1 MAEEKI
7 TENMEYSP
15 SSVDTDYVLPPLPE
29 KRKRRVGDRYD
40 GYRVRKMDLPFYIIP
55 NIMRSRLDSQIFFEE
70 TIDITELERYVR
82 EKRATDMP
90 DLRLVHV
97 VLAAVIRMF
106 ALRPRL
112 NRFVAG
118 KKIYAHNNIRASM
131 TVKRA
136 LTDDGEETEI
146 LPVFSP
152 YDTLRDVMTRFNNEW
167 REAVAEE
174 TKENNITD
182 KVIRAVGFVPT
193 WLKSFVV
200 FSVRNLDKV
209 GLMPKVIYKASPFHS
224 SFYIT
229 DVGSLGIDSIYHH
242 LYEFGTTSCFVAM
255 GKKKTEQFF
264 DKDGKLCR
272 RKVITFRFVLDERI
286 CDGHY
291 YASSIKQFRWFM
303 KHPERLEMPPEELP
317 NEI

>member
-1 MAEEKI
+1 M
-7 TENMEYSP
+7 TELKEVAPAVQEAQTYE
-15 SSVDTDYVLPPLPE
+15 LPPLPP
-29 KRKRRVGDRYD
+29 KRKRRFGDRYD
-40 GYRVRKMDLPFYIIP
+40 GYRVRKMDLPFWIIP

-70 TIDITELERYVR
+70 TIDITELERYVK

-90 DLRLVHV
+90 DLRLMHV

-131 TVKRA
+131 TVKRS
-136 LTDDGEETEI
+136 LTDDGEETEV

-167 REAVAEE
+167 KEAVAEE
-174 TKENNITD
+174 TKDGNATD
-182 KVIRAVGFVPT
+182 KVIRAIGFIPT

-200 FSVRNLDKV
+200 FVVRNLDKV
-209 GLMPKVIYKASPFHS
+209 GLMPKVLYKASPFHS

-229 DVGSLGIDSIYHH
+229 DVGSLGIDSIFHH
-242 LYEFGTTSCFVAM
+242 LYEFGTTSCFVAL
-255 GKKKTEQFF
+255 GKKKTEQYF
-264 DKDGKLCR
+264 DNEGNLRR
-272 RKVITFRFVLDERI
+272 RKVLTFRFVLDERI

-291 YASSIKQFRWFM
+291 YAASIKQFRWFM
-303 KHPERLEMPPEELP
+303 KHPERLELPPEELP
-317 NEI
+317 DEI